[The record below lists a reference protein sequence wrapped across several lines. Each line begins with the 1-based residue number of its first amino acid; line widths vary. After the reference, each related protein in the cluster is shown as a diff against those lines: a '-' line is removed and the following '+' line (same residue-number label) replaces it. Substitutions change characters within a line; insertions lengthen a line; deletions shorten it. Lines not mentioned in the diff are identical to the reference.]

1 MPAARQTNKVRQR
14 NPGPD
19 STKADPRKKLGSLE
33 IHKGST
39 KEGIPVVMWDSIPQ
53 CIPERCKM
61 EEVCPYTHTGKCSV
75 RMKYITHVYQSLIGQ
90 VNPTDAI
97 ALFKI
102 GFHLVPL
109 YGHLVQFKMEEFGEQ
124 VMLASDN
131 GKRYVNP
138 IFKEIRETIKCINSI
153 QKDLGHSI
161 EKDILRD
168 SMTQGDNDYYDNL
181 FEDGSEM
188 DTKKRNKV

>member
-1 MPAARQTNKVRQR
+1 MR
-14 NPGPD
+14 NSGPD
-19 STKADPRKKLGSLE
+19 STKADPKKKLGSLE

-39 KEGIPVVMWDSIPQ
+39 KEGIPVVMWDSVPQ
-53 CIPERCKM
+53 CQPDQCKM
-61 EEVCPYTHTGKCSV
+61 EEQCPYTHTGKCGV
-75 RMKYITHVYQSLIGQ
+75 RLKYISHVYKSLIGQ
-90 VNPTDAI
+90 VKPDDAI

-109 YGHLVQFKMEEFGEQ
+109 YGHLVQFKMEEYGDR
-124 VMLASDN
+124 VMYATDN

-138 IFKEIRETIKCINSI
+138 IFKEIRETIKCISAI
-153 QKDLGHSI
+153 LKDLSPSV

-168 SMTQGDNDYYDNL
+168 VISKGDNDYYDNL